1 MAKILTKI
9 FGDGN
14 QRQLKRIQK
23 TVDEI
28 DALEETYEQLSDND
42 LQDKTSEFKERYEGG
57 ESLDDLLPEAY
68 AVVREAAKRV
78 LNMRPFGVQLIG
90 AIVLHE
96 GNISEMKTGK
106 GKHYLPQCLRI

>member
-42 LQDKTSEFKERYEGG
+42 LQAKTSEFKERYEGG

-68 AVVREAAKRV
+68 AVVREAAKE
-78 LNMRPFGVQLIG
+78 F
-90 AIVLHE
+90 
-96 GNISEMKTGK
+96 
-106 GKHYLPQCLRI
+106 